1 MKKKILIISGG
12 ISKER
17 VISLDTG
24 FQVAKELSRN
34 NYIVKITE
42 PDFKL
47 LETIK
52 LFKPDII
59 FNALHGQFG
68 EDGYI
73 QTILENTK
81 IPYTHSG
88 VISSAIAMDKELSKK
103 IFINNKILT
112 PKYISYSFN
121 KSKVELIK
129 FINKKLKFP
138 VVIKPINEGS
148 SVNVFICNKQNIFK
162 KLKLLEIYKKIII
175 EEFIPGREIQA
186 AIIGTKKLGAIEL
199 KPRRKFY
206 DYQAKYSLKAKTKH
220 IIPVKLDKKDYSKLM
235 NLAFKAHKLIGC
247 RGVTRSDFKFY
258 NGKFYLLE
266 INTQPGMTKLSLV
279 PEIANFHNINFIK
292 LIELILKDASSNK

>member
-1 MKKKILIISGG
+1 LKKKILIISGG

-17 VISLDTG
+17 TISLDTG
-24 FQVAKELSRN
+24 LQVAKELSRN

-42 PDFKL
+42 PDSNLFDL
-47 LETIK
+47 IK
-52 LFKPDII
+52 LFKPNII

-73 QTILENTK
+73 QTILESTK

-88 VISSAIAMDKELSKK
+88 VIASAIAMDKDLSKK
-103 IFINNKILT
+103 IFLKNRILT
-112 PKYISYSFN
+112 PKYILYSFN
-121 KSKVELIK
+121 KSKESLIK
-129 FINKKLKFP
+129 IINKKLNFP

-148 SVNVFICNKQNIFK
+148 SVNVFICNKSNIIK
-162 KLKLLEIYKKIII
+162 KLKSLEIYRKIII

-186 AIIGTKKLGAIEL
+186 AIIGFKKLGAIEL
-199 KPRRKFY
+199 KPKRKFY

-220 IIPVKLDKKDYSKLM
+220 IIPVELTKRDYTKLM
-235 NLAFKAHKLIGC
+235 SISLKAHRLIGC